1 MVLAQVVINSDLNN
15 NGSYFLLPMVGK
27 CSIKILSISTYGA
40 KQHSF
45 LQLKSDVLQMPYSGS
60 PNFIWY
66 VEPQSF
72 KSIDSSNNEYHF
84 ENVNV
89 QGKVFIDVC
98 ELDGTRPVGLDCI
111 ITLSI
116 EKINIK

>member
-1 MVLAQVVINSDLNN
+1 MVLAQIVINHNLNN

-27 CSIKILSISTYGA
+27 CSIKILSISTHGA

-45 LQLKSDVLQMPYSGS
+45 LQLRSDILQMPYSGS

-72 KSIDSSNNEYHF
+72 KPIDSSNNEYHF
-84 ENVNV
+84 PNINV
-89 QGKVFIDVC
+89 QGKVFISVE
-98 ELDGTRPVGLDCI
+98 ELDGTQPDNLDCI
-111 ITLSI
+111 ITLSV
-116 EKINIK
+116 EKINEN